1 MKFPGRFLA
10 LLLAAAAFA
19 AAQTAPVTLTP
30 PASPEK
36 TPDAAGFL
44 QRWVLL
50 EPIEANGLT
59 DSAVQAIVKKEYF
72 PDQFTV
78 VPHDGDKV
86 TVGGAQLAW
95 HAVDTRLYNV
105 NLYHFAQALGKPT
118 TNVLFWA
125 VTVVNA
131 PQEMSGV
138 RLAIGSNAASVWWV
152 NGQEVI
158 GIYGDRQTVI
168 DDGVSKR
175 LTLKR
180 GPNIIRAAIVNGGGA
195 TDFCAR
201 FLDADDRP
209 LKSISVRLDGAPA
222 AARARVPIAEQ
233 LTFTPY
239 HTGGIYDVGE
249 TVGWTVTP
257 GPVTP
262 TYSYKWTVRRNN
274 AVVLKEGKLDLSAG
288 KDKIEIAGDQPEMLY
303 VAVEPYA
310 PEAPYTGGNTGR
322 NNGLYAVGAAVAPQ
336 KLGLSTPRPGDF
348 DAFWNGKLAAQ
359 AKVPIHAELTPVST
373 DVPGVELSMFAMDAL
388 GSKAHGYLAKPA
400 REGKFPALIQ
410 LQYAGVYALNAR
422 GAAQRAAEGWLFLN
436 VDSHDKLPSD
446 PSGNIPRG
454 YQAVG
459 NTDREQSYFLNMY
472 LRDSR
477 VLDYLLTREDWDG
490 KTIVLTGGSMG
501 GQQSLVLA
509 GLQPEKITAVLVC
522 VPAGADSN
530 GDLHGRKAGYPN
542 WPSDN
547 PEVMKTAL
555 YFDTVNFASRI
566 QAPVM
571 AGMGFIDTISPPA
584 GVWTALNQIPGPKE
598 VLPMIESEHD
608 NLTPQ
613 KGSACPARTR
623 ELLGVLVKA
632 GEWKP
637 NRIGQVN

>member
-1 MKFPGRFLA
+1 MKIPRQ
-10 LLLAAAAFA
+10 LLSVLLVAAAFA

-36 TPDAAGFL
+36 APDAGGFL
-44 QRWVLL
+44 QRWLLL

-86 TVGGAQLAW
+86 TVGGAQLTW
-95 HAVDTRLYNV
+95 HAVDTGLYNV
-105 NLYHFAQALGKPT
+105 NLYHFAHALGKPT

-138 RLAIGSNAASVWWV
+138 RLAIGSNAASVWWL

-209 LKSISVRLDGAPA
+209 LKTISVRLDGASAGPPP
-222 AARARVPIAEQ
+222 RVRIAEQ

-239 HTGGIYDVGE
+239 HANGIYDVAE
-249 TVGWTVTP
+249 TAGWTVTP

-262 TYSYKWTVRRNN
+262 TYSYKWTIRRNN

-288 KDKIEIAGDQPEMLY
+288 KDKIEITADQPEMLY
-303 VAVEPYA
+303 VAVEPDA
-310 PEAPYTGGNTGR
+310 PEGPYTGGNTGR

-336 KLGLSTPRPGDF
+336 KLGLSTPRPDDF

-359 AKVPIHAELTPVST
+359 AKVPIHAELTPVAT
-373 DVPGVELSMFAMDAL
+373 DVPGVELSIFVMDAL

-436 VDSHDKLPSD
+436 VDSHDKPPGD
-446 PSGNIPRG
+446 PSGNIPRA

-459 NTDREQSYFLNMY
+459 NTDREKSYFLNMY

-477 VLDYLLTREDWDG
+477 VLDYLLTRPDWDG

-509 GLQPEKITAVLVC
+509 GLRPEKITAVLVC

-542 WPSDN
+542 WASDN

-566 QAPVM
+566 KAPLM

-584 GVWTALNQIPGPKE
+584 GVWTALNQVHGPLE
-598 VLPMIESEHD
+598 PLPMIESEHD

-623 ELLGVLVKA
+623 DLLGVLAKG
-632 GEWKP
+632 GEWNP
-637 NRIGQVN
+637 SGIRN